1 MIHPLRTGATDN
13 PFMDILKGK
22 SRPNQTAMLKAFN
35 NFNSFM
41 TRFLIF
47 EFITARTGIYAA
59 MGNGTITKKQGI
71 ATLAGVTT
79 RMVTYTLLT
88 QMLGSGLIG
97 LLFGMDDEE
106 EEKSIDK
113 KIGQAFASAFTSLI
127 LGRDFGNAVKSIINQ
142 GVEVFNE
149 EYLDFLREGEY
160 DPYKDSIQYTIVPKK
175 SKEDFRGTAIG
186 DILLRLSGFIWSSF
200 KNSRLDS

>member
-1 MIHPLRTGATDN
+1 
-13 PFMDILKGK
+13 
-22 SRPNQTAMLKAFN
+22 
-35 NFNSFM
+35 
-41 TRFLIF
+41 
-47 EFITARTGIYAA
+47 
-59 MGNGTITKKQGI
+59 
-71 ATLAGVTT
+71 
-79 RMVTYTLLT
+79 
-88 QMLGSGLIG
+88 
-97 LLFGMDDEE
+97 MDDEE

-186 DILLRLSGFIWSSF
+186 DILLRLSGSF
-200 KNSRLDS
+200 GPALKTADLIVKKATEPVKKTPAARERQLDEINQRIPLEVFGHLGLIPLYKDIRKVVMQKLYKDLRNKKPTPSKRSNKDGVNYNKEIKY